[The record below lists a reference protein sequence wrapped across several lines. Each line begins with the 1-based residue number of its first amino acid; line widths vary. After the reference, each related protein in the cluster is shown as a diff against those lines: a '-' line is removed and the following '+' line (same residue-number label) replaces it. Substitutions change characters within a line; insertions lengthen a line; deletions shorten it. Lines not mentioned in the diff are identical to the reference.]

1 MSNAVLETIELV
13 KQEIADLERQLNQ
26 KKTTVN
32 GLYPL
37 AKIDPIYVIED
48 QIQVAASAALNGD
61 EYYSK
66 KASTAVRMVLE
77 ARKAR
82 GSGPAT
88 SGEIYDALLAGGYKF
103 DAKNEANAKNSLR
116 VTLSKNSSIF
126 HRLPNKKVGL
136 TKWYNVKPA
145 KTVLKEKEEEGVGVM
160 DKEFRGG
167 SKEKDTQDV
176 PF

>member
-1 MSNAVLETIELV
+1 MSNAVLETIKLV
-13 KQEIADLERQLNQ
+13 QQEIADLERQLKE

-32 GLYPL
+32 GLCPL
-37 AKIDPIYVIED
+37 AKIDPIYTLED
-48 QIQVAASAALNGD
+48 QVQSDVSVVLNGD

-82 GSGPAT
+82 GAGPAT
-88 SGEIYDALLAGGYKF
+88 SAEIYDALLAGGYKF

-136 TKWYNVKPA
+136 TKWYNIKPTKA
-145 KTVLKEKEEEGVGVM
+145 KDKEQEGVEAM
-160 DKEFRGG
+160 AKEFGESEAQPEK
-167 SKEKDTQDV
+167 SKQAV
-176 PF
+176 